1 MDAAK
6 LAHFRTILNKELQ
19 RHSENVRDEQA
30 NALAA
35 TDDGVKDVADMS
47 QQDLSQETAFK
58 LGERESKMITEIEE
72 ALMRIDDGTY
82 GTCARCGKPIDERR
96 LEAMPTARYD
106 AACQALIEESD
117 GTAEETPSL

>member
-1 MDAAK
+1 MDAEK
-6 LAHFRTILNKELQ
+6 LEHFRTILKAELQ

-35 TDDGVKDVADMS
+35 TDDGVKDVGDMS

-58 LGERESKMITEIEE
+58 LGERESKMITEIED
-72 ALMRIDDGTY
+72 ALLRIDDGTY
-82 GTCARCGKPIDERR
+82 GICAHCGKPIDERR

-106 AACQALIEESD
+106 AACQAQIEESD